1 MKAGKGRVI
10 LYSPH
15 YVDPSRQVLSLDY
28 LATPP
33 LPFLALGGP
42 LREAG
47 YDVRIIDAKWEPNAR
62 REIEQTIDGAVC
74 LGVTGLTGYSVLDGL
89 AISGWAKRKNP
100 AIPVVWGG
108 WHSTY
113 AVRQAVR
120 DPRVD
125 IVVRGQGERSFVEL
139 LDALREK
146 RPLRQVAGITYR
158 EGEEIVETPNRAP
171 EPLDRLPPF
180 AYELVEVERYIRSGP
195 GPMRHAHTILSR
207 GCPYECDFCLDSRQ
221 KWLGLPVGRIEAEL
235 KFWVLGQRVN
245 SLQFYDGNFFLG
257 RERLAE
263 VARMISSGELADRF
277 QWTATGV
284 AKRIVQLD
292 GELLSQLRR
301 AGLRAVAIGA
311 ETGSEELLQRITNK
325 TTVEVTTEAV
335 RHLTR
340 HGINQ
345 YLFFM
350 VGYPGEPEGTLEATL
365 GLIARLK
372 RINPALDLQVNFCV
386 PLPGSEMYRVAME
399 RAIFPEPKTFE
410 DWGYLDIQHPNLR
423 YLGAGYE
430 SKVKRFLEYLMLA
443 YPQRDARDSL
453 LRRLV
458 EHGAARWLYAP
469 VRRAALWRV
478 ESQSF
483 GFPVE
488 AGLYRALRTWRVR
501 RLLRTSPASREPA
514 AGAAA
519 PPSRRTAGAAEP
531 PGTPC

>member
-1 MKAGKGRVI
+1 MEARKGKVI

-15 YVDPSRQVLSLDY
+15 YVDPVRQVVSLDY

-47 YDVRIIDAKWEPNAR
+47 YDVRIIDAKWSPDAR
-62 REIEQTIDGAVC
+62 REIEETVDDAVC
-74 LGVTGLTGYSVLDGL
+74 LGVTGLTGYAVLDGL
-89 AISGWAKRKNP
+89 AASGWAKRRNP

-108 WHSTY
+108 WHSTF
-113 AVRQAVR
+113 AAKQAVL
-120 DPRVD
+120 DPRIDV
-125 IVVRGQGERSFVEL
+125 VVRGQGELGFVEL

-146 RPLRQVAGITYR
+146 RPLRQVAGLTYR
-158 EGEEIVETPNRAP
+158 EGDAIVETPNRLP
-171 EPLDRLPPF
+171 EDLNRLPPF
-180 AYELVEVERYIRSGP
+180 AYELVEVERYIRHGP
-195 GPMRHAHTILSR
+195 GPMRHAHAILSR
-207 GCPYECDFCLDSRQ
+207 GCPYECDFCLDSRT
-221 KWLGLPVGRIEAEL
+221 KWFGLSLERIEAEL
-235 KFWVLGQRVN
+235 KFWALDHGVN

-257 RERLAE
+257 RERLEAI
-263 VARMISSGELADRF
+263 ARMISGGELAGRF

-292 GELLSQLRR
+292 GELLAQLRR
-301 AGLRAVAIGA
+301 AGLHAVAIGA
-311 ETGSEELLQRITNK
+311 ETGSDELLQQITNK
-325 TTVEVTTEAV
+325 TTIEVTTEAV

-350 VGYPGEPEGTLEATL
+350 VGYPGEPEGTLEATM

-372 RINPALDLQVNFCV
+372 RINPGLDLQVNFCV
-386 PLPGSEMYRVAME
+386 PLPGSEMHRLAVE
-399 RAIFPEPKTFE
+399 KGIFPEPKTFE
-410 DWGYLDIQHPNLR
+410 DWGALDIQRPNLSQ
-423 YLGAGYE
+423 LGAGYE
-430 SKVKRFLEYLMLA
+430 AKVKRFLEYLMLA
-443 YPQRDARDSL
+443 YPQRGGRDSL

-458 EHGAARWLYAP
+458 ENGAARWLYAP
-469 VRRAALWRV
+469 VRRTALWRV
-478 ESQSF
+478 ENQSF

-514 AGAAA
+514 TGVAA
-519 PPSRRTAGAAEP
+519 PPSRRTAGAAAP